1 MHTDIKNLDAYL
13 KSDTKEK
20 EKENETLEIAKV
32 DLEELDKEA
41 LISLIK
47 DKDTIINHQN
57 TLLENKKEEMTK
69 ELENMNKYYSK
80 LIKDKT
86 AVINYYERKL
96 NVLRDIINIET
107 GGEE

>member
-41 LISLIK
+41 LISFI
-47 DKDTIINHQN
+47 
-57 TLLENKKEEMTK
+57 
-69 ELENMNKYYSK
+69 
-80 LIKDKT
+80 
-86 AVINYYERKL
+86 
-96 NVLRDIINIET
+96 
-107 GGEE
+107 